1 MREKMLGLLGLM
13 RRASAISPG
22 EDQAAEAVRAG
33 KGKLLLLASDVS
45 DNARRKAENL
55 AAGRSVEPVP
65 LPFDR
70 ETLGAAL
77 GLGSCSVAAVT
88 DLGFAEAFAG
98 LLAAQWPEDSG
109 PLAQRVR
116 ERREQAARRKLQ
128 KGSKRVGTRRNDG

>member
-88 DLGFAEAFAG
+88 DLGFAEAFAR
-98 LLAAQWPEDSG
+98 LLAAQWPEDYG

-116 ERREQAARRKLQ
+116 ERREKAARRKLQ